1 MINVKE
7 KIQVRDRWVFDLTP
21 ITEQQQEFN
30 PSGTDYVLL
39 QSGTFTQEQV
49 SFNNTNGAFCVNQP
63 YVVSGAGMVISFP
76 GLRLLESRYY
86 VQNELDIGNLTYID
100 GGTNT
105 TAIGPSRLGDP
116 VVNYVHFPA
125 NMYQTLHTHPSH
137 RIGVIIQGAGKVE
150 LDNELYDVRAGETFF
165 MRRNEL
171 HNFVTTDSEVILYV
185 FAPDSGTGPTDE
197 INPLKIRTYIGQ
209 QRADSKQYLR
219 EDSAKRL
226 ASRNADI
233 DISQQRSFK

>member
-1 MINVKE
+1 MINVKHKLE
-7 KIQVRDRWVFDLTP
+7 VRDRWVFDLTP
-21 ITEQQQEFN
+21 ITSEKQEFK
-30 PSGTDYVLL
+30 PTGTDYVLIKNGSFM
-39 QSGTFTQEQV
+39 QSNLAFAD
-49 SFNNTNGAFCVNQP
+49 TNGAFCVNTP
-63 YVVSGAGMVISFP
+63 YKVSGEGVVISFP

-86 VQNELDIGNLTYID
+86 IQNELDIGNLTYID

-137 RIGVIIQGAGKVE
+137 RVGVIIKGKGKVE
-150 LDNELYDVRAGETFF
+150 LDNELYEVLEGETFF

-171 HNFVTTDSEVILYV
+171 HNFITEDSEVILYV

-209 QRADSKQYLR
+209 QRADSKNYLK
-219 EDSAKRL
+219 EDSAKRI
-226 ASRNADI
+226 ATRSSVADT
-233 DISQQRSFK
+233 SQQRSIK